1 MFGQNLNFFPPY
13 PKEKLRSRHLNC
25 FSLPKKEISD
35 LPDIPIL
42 IDANDS
48 ETMAQLETVAHSIS
62 SNVAKAGD
70 DERMKLHIAAV
81 FCNNFVNHLYF
92 LAEEYCKGE
101 GIDFELLKPLI
112 IETAERLNQANPS
125 DSQTGPAIRKDESTI
140 TKHKELLSKYPQ
152 LLKIYTILTESIKE
166 SR

>member
-1 MFGQNLNFFPPY
+1 DEVLKELRLPDKIIVHTAASV
-13 PKEKLRSRHLNC
+13 PKEILKD
-25 FSLPKKEISD
+25 FSKHYGVIYPLQSLKKEIPD

-101 GIDFELLKPLI
+101 GIDFELLKLLI

-125 DSQTGPAIRKDESTI
+125 DSQTG
-140 TKHKELLSKYPQ
+140 
-152 LLKIYTILTESIKE
+152 
-166 SR
+166 